1 MKYLSYLLLLAGFA
15 SCSPE
20 KKPGERQS
28 LNFSAELDTVQVDA
42 GEELLYVNW
51 SLSSSGESPDGK
63 YLYNFKRTKPVAL
76 EVINLENLSL
86 EKIIPMELEGP
97 NGLGTE
103 YIAKVHVNPSGYFIF
118 RDGYQV
124 STFDNQFNKISSFR
138 LDKEEFILK
147 SLPKGRRIWLDQA
160 MSGDGKKLA
169 AFYGGQK
176 MTDPKEGV
184 IVVDFEAQTAQIFPM
199 ESLSSW
205 LKYQTTFLY
214 NGEHPVNATFPPNN
228 ILVKGD
234 SVVFS
239 IGAENK
245 VYFLDLRT
253 DSISSKT
260 YESQFTSQV
269 SEAAFPE
276 IVDSEAEFQKIF
288 EAKLDEVRYGNFHFD
303 EKNKVFWRFT
313 VESPKAVL
321 TAFSADFVQLGEVL
335 LDENFKLPSKV
346 FVRDGMIY
354 PYLNQDDEVYFV
366 RIKPKF
372 KN

>member
-1 MKYLSYLLLLAGFA
+1 V
-15 SCSPE
+15 
-20 KKPGERQS
+20 R
-28 LNFSAELDTVQVDA
+28 VDA
-42 GEELLYVNW
+42 GDELLYVNW

-76 EVINLENLSL
+76 EVVNLENLSL
-86 EKIIPMELEGP
+86 EKVIPMELEGP

-103 YIAKVHVNPSGYFIF
+103 YIAKVHVTPSGYFIF
-118 RDGYQV
+118 KDGYQV
-124 STFDNQFNKISSFR
+124 STFNDQLIKTSTFR
-138 LDKEEFILK
+138 LDKEDFILK
-147 SLPKGRRIWLDQA
+147 SLPEGRRIWLDQA
-160 MSGDGKKLA
+160 MSGDGEKLA

-176 MTDPKEGV
+176 MTDPKEGL
-184 IVVDFEAQTAQIFPM
+184 IVVDFEAQRAQIYPM

-214 NGEHPVNATFPPNN
+214 DGQHPVNAIFPPNN

-245 VYFLDLRT
+245 VYFLDMRT
-253 DSISSKT
+253 DSISAKT
-260 YESQFTSQV
+260 YESQFTRRV

-276 IVDSEAEFQKIF
+276 IVDSEAEFQKIL
-288 EAKLDEVRYGNFHFD
+288 EAKQDEVRYGNFHFD
-303 EKNKVFWRFT
+303 NKNKVFWRFT

-321 TAFSADFVQLGEVL
+321 TAFSREFEQLGEVL

-354 PYLNQDDEVYFV
+354 TYLNQDDEVYFV
-366 RIKPKF
+366 RLKPQIK
-372 KN
+372 N

>member
-1 MKYLSYLLLLAGFA
+1 MRNLFLLLLMAGMA
-15 SCSPE
+15 SCSGE
-20 KKPGERQS
+20 KNSNEEQF
-28 LNFSAELDTVQVDA
+28 LDFSAELDTVQVDA
-42 GEELLYVNW
+42 GDELLYVNW

-76 EVINLENLSL
+76 EVINMENLSL
-86 EKIIPMELEGP
+86 EKVIPMELEGP

-103 YIAKVHVNPSGYFIF
+103 YIAKVHVTSSGHFIF
-118 RDGYQV
+118 RDGYQL
-124 STFDNQFNKISSFR
+124 STFDDQLSKIRTFR
-138 LDKEEFILK
+138 LDKDEFILK
-147 SLPKGRRIWLDQA
+147 ALPEGRRIWLDQT
-160 MSGDGKKLA
+160 MSGDGKKLV

-184 IVVDFEAQTAQIFPM
+184 IVVDFEAQTARIFPM
-199 ESLSSW
+199 KSLSSW

-239 IGAENK
+239 IGGENK
-245 VYFLDLRT
+245 VYFLDLKT

-260 YESQFTSQV
+260 YASQFTSQI

-276 IVDSEAEFQKIF
+276 IVESEAEFQKIF

-313 VESPKAVL
+313 MESPKAVL
-321 TAFSADFVQLGEVL
+321 TAFSRDFEQLGELL

-354 PYLNQDDEVYFV
+354 TYLNQDDEVYFV